1 MSHFEKIANFL
12 PDLRCLKF
20 QDGALIL
27 TNLKKRPHVALRNAI
42 SDCNVKPL
50 FYCVIWPK
58 YI

>member
-27 TNLKKRPHVALRNAI
+27 TSFKHCKSGKNWQF
-42 SDCNVKPL
+42 SQNVT
-50 FYCVIWPK
+50 CDRAPK
-58 YI
+58 CDM